1 MVVVELLP
9 RDQWIQYTQANE
21 EDDTAALNSDHVE
34 QERRADEGAQIASVG
49 AAAPEDLIESTT
61 ERAEEQVV
69 PLGRVVGVV
78 RRNWRQYAG
87 SLEETGDRAAPDGET
102 TSGVFIPVERR
113 LPCIQ
118 IMTRQRESL
127 SRMRFLVSIDSWPA
141 NSKYP
146 LGHYVSTLG
155 PIGDKE
161 VETKVVLH
169 EYRIPFE
176 AFSAKVS
183 ENTPCVGRGI
193 LKFAKIDQTCMI
205 RSWLVCQRRIM
216 KLIWKMPLAD
226 GTSGIYLYCPLILLV
241 VKT

>member
-1 MVVVELLP
+1 MVHPHFDCSKSTTNSHQQDDRTAILVRGANNVNRAIDGDVVVVELLP
-9 RDQWIQYTQANE
+9 RDQWVQYTQASE
-21 EDDTAALNSDHVE
+21 GDDAMTLDSDRLE
-34 QERRADEGAQIASVG
+34 QGRRADEGAQIASMG
-49 AAAPEDLIESTT
+49 AAAPEELIESTT
-61 ERAEEQVV
+61 GRDEQEAV
-69 PLGRVVGVV
+69 PLGRVVGII

-87 SLEETGDRAAPDGET
+87 SFEETGDRVAPDGET
-102 TSGVFIPVERR
+102 TSALFIPVERR

-155 PIGDKE
+155 QAGDKE

-183 ENTPCVGRGI
+183 DV
-193 LKFAKIDQTCMI
+193 A
-205 RSWLVCQRRIM
+205 
-216 KLIWKMPLAD
+216 
-226 GTSGIYLYCPLILLV
+226 
-241 VKT
+241 